1 MDKLRSF
8 FAKLSHNGVP
18 LFGTAGVLVGLVIGV
33 ILSYLAPENLF
44 VYVYSASVLPGMVP
58 WFIILIS
65 QIGFRKT
72 HGTKLSKHP
81 FKMPFAPI
89 TNYLTI
95 AFLVMVLIGMWFN
108 DDTRV
113 SLIVGI
119 MFLTLVTISYY
130 VFGIGK
136 NRHEQ

>member
-1 MDKLRSF
+1 
-8 FAKLSHNGVP
+8 
-18 LFGTAGVLVGLVIGV
+18 
-33 ILSYLAPENLF
+33 
-44 VYVYSASVLPGMVP
+44 
-58 WFIILIS
+58 
-65 QIGFRKT
+65 
-72 HGTKLSKHP
+72 
-81 FKMPFAPI
+81 
-89 TNYLTI
+89 
-95 AFLVMVLIGMWFN
+95 MVLIGMWFN